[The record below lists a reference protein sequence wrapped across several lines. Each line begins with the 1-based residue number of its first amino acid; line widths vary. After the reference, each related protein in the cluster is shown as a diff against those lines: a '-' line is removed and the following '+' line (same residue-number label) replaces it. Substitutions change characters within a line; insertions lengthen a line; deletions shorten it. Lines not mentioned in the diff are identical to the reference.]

1 MKAKFI
7 ALAALVLGLASCQQD
22 FDAPVQMN
30 GEVDF
35 QLSVAATELAGTRAG
50 ENGADTQNAYD
61 SAYGA
66 IDYLQGGN
74 GVDPLRVDW
83 ADVDLRYSLEV
94 YDKADDYFGKSPI
107 KDRQVIIV
115 DKYEPVKF
123 DLRLVPNRDYH
134 FVVFADFVPNGASE
148 DANVVYQRTL
158 GLRHTIGNNLGD
170 ITIND
175 DAIND
180 EIADAYFAT
189 SDIKITNSASQDMTL
204 KRPYGKVRVIATDLA
219 ELNLNVN
226 PDAVKVAYTAKHPQK
241 FNAVTGTIDEYANE
255 AYEFVYDYEVIT
267 SEVAKGGLQNHLY
280 TADYD
285 AKTAT
290 NANGVKRHTHM
301 TLFTDYILAE
311 QEQAPIHFTMTV
323 YDNYA
328 ADSKIKETIF
338 STDIPVKRNMLT
350 TIIGNVLTTA
360 TDITVTIDDNFA
372 GENEVNID
380 PVDTTEE
387 FAQALAD
394 AAKHEYAIIE
404 LTGDVEWATGAA
416 HGSTPWIDE
425 KANTKVLTI
434 NGDGHKIT
442 ATGSG
447 VGPIR
452 MANGGT
458 IVFNNVVIE
467 DKSVSYNESA
477 WELCYLEF
485 AGNLEFNNCEFVNAV
500 MMCGRTPNNNTGCN
514 VTFNKCSFNSNKS
527 KEYAVWVSGDNAYF
541 NECAFAGPRALKVHE
556 DYGSEVSEVVVDKC
570 TFTDITEKPGIAL
583 GTLNAETAVTVKNS
597 SFTNCQPG
605 DQGLYIYETDT
616 DVTTFDF
623 TEEKNVVEVAATQEN
638 IAQVLKTNVENIVIK
653 LTEDTTIDVGANDP
667 RYYFGGNN
675 TNTITID
682 GAKVTTTAA
691 TGAGDN
697 TYALT
702 FNHKNS
708 DWNYIRLN
716 NDNAKWVIKNVK
728 LSNTGNNNGPWNR
741 HDIRFYNDV
750 VLENVTSDKAIAL
763 LADADLTNVVI
774 SDVHP
779 NNSDAY
785 ALWITAEGQTVNIKD
800 CAFLAHESK
809 TADRGIKIDNQYVD
823 EGEAKVTLNVD
834 GLKVKSQKKAAIV
847 VKSQAGAD
855 IDLKNVDISNVYA
868 DPFHAV
874 WVDED
879 AAAYADLVTVN
890 GGKKMVEGDTN
901 VAVVRS
907 NDAMSSAIAN
917 GAETVYLNEGT
928 YTVPA
933 EAKGKTISIIGGEN
947 AVVDATYSYGQSL
960 SGANI
965 TFEGVTIKGQTSGN
979 YNGFTHTGDLTFN
992 KCTFEGKLTVY
1003 SNSTFNNCV
1012 FNNKKDYAVWT
1023 SWGGDETKFVG
1034 CTFNS
1039 GGKALLLYGGS
1050 DGSKE
1055 KTLIVENCVFNS
1067 DATNATDK
1075 AAIETGNDYDATYN
1089 LYITNATVSDN
1100 FSVTTPKQD
1109 QGGDSLGTKVWGNKD
1124 RMPRE
1129 KLNVVVDGVDVY

>member
-35 QLSVAATELAGTRAG
+35 QLSVAANEVTRG
-50 ENGADTQNAYD
+50 LDADGKEGHD
-61 SAYGA
+61 SAHGA
-66 IDYLQGGN
+66 IDYLSEA
-74 GVDPLRVDW
+74 DW
-83 ADVDLRYSLEV
+83 TNVDLRYSLEV

-134 FVVFADFVPNGASE
+134 FVVFADFVQEGATVEVEEKTMLEHQS
-148 DANVVYQRTL
+148 NL
-158 GLRHTIGNNLGD
+158 GLHHTIGANLGE
-170 ITIND
+170 ITIKAD
-175 DAIND
+175 GIND
-180 EIADAYFAT
+180 ECTDAYFAT
-189 SDIKITNSASQDMTL
+189 KDIKITNSASQDITL

-226 PDAVKVAYTAKHPQK
+226 PKFVHVVYTAAHPAA
-241 FNAVTGTIDEYANE
+241 FNAVTGAISAKYETAQYKYEYAN
-255 AYEFVYDYEVIT
+255 IT
-267 SEVAKGGLQNHLY
+267 KESLANHVY
-280 TADYD
+280 TAGYD
-285 AKTAT
+285 AKKAT
-290 NANGVKRHTHM
+290 NANGVERHTHM

-311 QEQAPIHFTMTV
+311 DQHAPIQFTMTV
-323 YDNYA
+323 YDQDA
-328 ADSKIKETIF
+328 SPIKETIF

-394 AAKHEYAIIE
+394 AAEHEYAIIE

-416 HGSTPWIDE
+416 HGSTPWIGEDA
-425 KANTKVLTI
+425 KTKVLTI

-500 MMCGRTPNNNTGCN
+500 MMCGGTPNNNTGCN

-556 DYGSEVSEVVVDKC
+556 AYGSEVSEVVVDKC
-570 TFTDITEKPGIAL
+570 TFTNITEKPGIAL
-583 GTLNAETAVTVKNS
+583 GTLNAETAVTIKNS

-605 DQGLYIYETDT
+605 DQGLYIYESDT

-623 TEEKNVVEVAATQEN
+623 TEEKNVVEVAATPEN
-638 IAQVLKTNVENIVIK
+638 IAQVIKTNVENIVIK

-741 HDIRFYNDV
+741 HDIRFYNDI

-763 LADADLTNVVI
+763 LADADLTNIVI

-779 NNSDAY
+779 NNSEAY

-809 TADRGIKIDNQYVD
+809 TTDRGIKIDNQYVD

-855 IDLKNVDISNVYA
+855 INLANVDISNVYA
-868 DPFHAV
+868 DTYHAV
-874 WVDED
+874 WVDEA
-879 AAAYADLVTVN
+879 AAAYADLVNVN
-890 GGKKMVEGDTN
+890 GGHKMVEGNTE
-901 VAVVRS
+901 VAVVRDS
-907 NDAMSSAIAN
+907 EAMATAIAK
-917 GAETVYLNEGT
+917 GAATIYLNKGS
-928 YTVPA
+928 YILPSA
-933 EAKGKTISIIGGEN
+933 AKGKTVNFVGVGDAKDTTITVTKVGNGGEN
-947 AVVDATYSYGQSL
+947 CDYALDGSNATFENLTIATNGSTFIGYARCNGTYKNCIIDNTYTLYGKS
-960 SGANI
+960 
-965 TFEGVTIKGQTSGN
+965 TFEGC
-979 YNGFTHTGDLTFN
+979 TFN
-992 KCTFEGKLTVY
+992 VSGDKYNVWTWGAPEATFTNCTFNCDGKSMLLYGMANTKLTM
-1003 SNSTFNNCV
+1003 NNCV
-1012 FNNKKDYAVWT
+1012 FNDNGT
-1023 SWGGDETKFVG
+1023 I
-1034 CTFNS
+1034 S
-1039 GGKALLLYGGS
+1039 G
-1050 DGSKE
+1050 
-1055 KTLIVENCVFNS
+1055 
-1067 DATNATDK
+1067 K
-1075 AAIETGNDYDATYN
+1075 AAIEIGNDYNTAYELTVN
-1089 LYITNATVSDN
+1089 NATVKGFDIN
-1100 FSVTTPKQD
+1100 TAGINTNTTLWANKNSMGQD
-1109 QGGDSLGTKVWGNKD
+1109 
-1124 RMPRE
+1124 